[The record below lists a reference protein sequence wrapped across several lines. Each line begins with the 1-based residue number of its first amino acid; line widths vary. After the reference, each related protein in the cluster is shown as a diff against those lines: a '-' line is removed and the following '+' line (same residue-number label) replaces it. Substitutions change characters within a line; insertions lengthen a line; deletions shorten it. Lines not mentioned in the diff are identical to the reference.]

1 MKSFDALNSLLKDNL
16 LYDHQ
21 WHLHGKH
28 PSFTSDSLCSV
39 NAEYYWNSNQSF
51 GDSDIVVAVAD
62 DGCLIDNFSNDYSDN
77 IEAFTYI
84 ENGKLNITKDK
95 SKADRVFSDKFK
107 HGTAICGL
115 IAGPLS
121 NSLPVGIAPTVKI
134 LPIRWPYDNR
144 FIINQSGF
152 QQFVKALSDKIDIF
166 VNTWSKLPD
175 FILNNESIDLISS
188 LSSQGGRRGK
198 GVLFLWSAGNSNCP
212 INYDGDK
219 KIVYSQNINGEL
231 NFSSHFSN
239 NLSTL
244 SNVLVVSAISPFY
257 GKASYS
263 CFGPGI
269 DLCAPSHDAYSSNG
283 EIKNLGLTT
292 LSADLKK
299 YTHNFKG
306 TSGACAVAAGVAA
319 LNLSLS
325 MNQTAIELA
334 NNLKSKASRDLNK
347 NYSSFESR
355 VINLHQQVRHELIFG
370 KEEKYPDLFD
380 VFYGAGRITV

>member
-1 MKSFDALNSLLKDNL
+1 MKSFDALNSLLNDNF
-16 LYDHQ
+16 LYGHQ

-28 PSFTSDSLCSV
+28 PFFTSDYLCSI
-39 NAEYYWNSNQSF
+39 NAEKFWSSNQSF
-51 GDSDIVVAVAD
+51 GDRDIVIAVAD
-62 DGCLIDNFSNDYSDN
+62 DGCLIDHFSNHYSDN

-84 ENGKLNITKDK
+84 ENGKINITKDK
-95 SKADRVFSDKFK
+95 SKAQKVFSDKFK

-134 LPIRWPYDNR
+134 LPVRWPYDNK

-152 QQFVKALSDKIDIF
+152 QQFVKALSDKVDIF

-175 FILNNESIDLISS
+175 FTLNNENIDLISS
-188 LSSQGGRRGK
+188 LSFKGGRRGK

-212 INYDGDK
+212 INYIGAE
-219 KIVYSQNINGEL
+219 KIVYSH
-231 NFSSHFSN
+231 NFNEEPKSASNFSN

-257 GKASYS
+257 EKASYS

-269 DLCAPSHDAYSSNG
+269 DICAPSHDTYSSNG

-292 LSADLKK
+292 LSADPNR

-325 MNQTAIELA
+325 MNQTANELA
-334 NNLKSKASRDLNK
+334 SNLKSRACKNLSR
-347 NYSSFESR
+347 NYSSFKSEVLNSSNN
-355 VINLHQQVRHELIFG
+355 VS
-370 KEEKYPDLFD
+370 KEFLFENEKSPQKLFEI
-380 VFYGAGRITV
+380 FYGSGKVSV